1 MSSAA
6 VTKKEN
12 APANSMRPTREDGTK
27 ADEQRYQSELD
38 RIKQNERKFSKIKLI
53 LSQFTRD
60 ITTIPRLIVRSN
72 KQKPT

>member
-38 RIKQNERKFSKIKLI
+38 RIKQNERKCFFLLIQNLYFSSHETSLR
-53 LSQFTRD
+53 SQD
-60 ITTIPRLIVRSN
+60 QS
-72 KQKPT
+72 